1 MTATPL
7 PTVAEQARPSLLDQ
21 IAWIAA
27 LLRDHRDQT
36 RVAPPRPAAPLPV
49 HHVAVR
55 LGLSEFERDVLM
67 LVAAAQLDGEVAALV
82 GEATGGAP
90 SFALALAVL
99 PDPHWDAIL
108 PTAALR
114 SWGLIE
120 LGGASA
126 AASLAQRPLAL
137 PEPVLHH
144 LAGLGTAASLLGG
157 LARPSGA
164 RVPLTA
170 SQADVA
176 DRLAGAVAGL
186 AEPALVRLSGPDAGA
201 VWSVAERLVERL
213 GGVVMR
219 IADAALPELDLAA
232 IARRVDLAAR
242 LEGGVPVTGH
252 SGLISLLDCPLAV
265 TLGVP
270 PTDPGVARRVVL
282 AEEVPLPLHE
292 EQAGLWAALLP
303 AAADDPAMRT
313 TVADLGRHFRLSAQQ
328 VRTIAVRH
336 AAGGVP
342 GPDELRSLTR
352 EHARLAMSALGGLA
366 ERIEPRAAAEDLVL
380 PAGQLLQIEDLIA
393 HLGHRDTVYDD
404 WGFAQ
409 KSARGLGITA
419 LFAGESGTG
428 KTMAAEVVAGRL
440 GLDLFRIDL
449 SAVVSKYIGE
459 TEEHLRGLF
468 DAAEVAGA
476 VLLFDEADALFGKR
490 TEVKD
495 SHDRYAN
502 LEIAYLL
509 QRMDSYRGVAIL
521 TSNLK
526 ANVDA
531 AFTRRLRFVVHFPFP
546 DEAARAEIWRRV
558 LPDAAPTE
566 ALDPQALAKL
576 QISGGTIRAIA
587 LGAAF
592 VAAAQGRPIGPEHVR
607 YAAGVEYAKTERSVT
622 SAELAAI
629 GGTR

>member
-1 MTATPL
+1 MTAAPVLTI
-7 PTVAEQARPSLLDQ
+7 AEQARPALLDQ
-21 IAWIAA
+21 IAWIGAR
-27 LLRDHRDQT
+27 LRDHRDQT
-36 RVAPPRPAAPLPV
+36 RVAPPRPAPPLPLRQ
-49 HHVAVR
+49 VAERV
-55 LGLSEFERDVLM
+55 GLSDFEQDLLM
-67 LVAAAQLDGEVAALV
+67 LTAAAQLDGEVAGLV
-82 GEATGGAP
+82 GEATGGPA

-99 PDPHWDAIL
+99 PDAHWDAIV

-114 SWGLIE
+114 RWGLVE
-120 LGGASA
+120 LGHGDGG
-126 AASLAQRPLAL
+126 LAQRPLVL

-144 LAGLGTAASLLGG
+144 LTGVGPPGSLLSG
-157 LARPSGA
+157 LAHRPGA
-164 RVPLTA
+164 RMPLTA

-186 AEPALVRLSGPDAGA
+186 GAPALVRLSGPDAGA

-213 GGVVMR
+213 GGTAMR
-219 IADAALPELDLAA
+219 IADATVTEVGLAA
-232 IARRVDLAAR
+232 AARRVDLAAR
-242 LEGGVPVTGH
+242 LEGGIPITGH
-252 SGLISLLDCPLAV
+252 PGLIALLDCPLIV
-265 TLGVP
+265 TLGGLPV
-270 PTDPGVARRVVL
+270 DPGVARRVVL
-282 AEEVPLPLHE
+282 AEEVPLPLPE
-292 EQAGLWAALLP
+292 EQAGLWAAVLP
-303 AAADDPAMRT
+303 AATDDAELGA
-313 TVADLGRHFRLSAQQ
+313 TVADLGRHFRLSAPQ
-328 VRTIAVRH
+328 VRTIAARY
-336 AAGGVP
+336 AGAGMA
-342 GPDELRSLTR
+342 GPEELRSLTR

-366 ERIEPRAAAEDLVL
+366 ERIEPRATADDLVL
-380 PAGQLLQIEDLIA
+380 PVGQLHQIEDLIT
-393 HLGHRDTVYDD
+393 HLAHRDRVYDD

-409 KSARGLGITA
+409 KSTRGLGITA

-428 KTMAAEVVAGRL
+428 KTMAAEVVSDRL

-459 TEEHLRGLF
+459 TEEHLRALF
-468 DAAEVAGA
+468 DAAEVSGA
-476 VLLFDEADALFGKR
+476 VLLFDEADALFGRR

-509 QRMDSYRGVAIL
+509 QRMESYRGVAIL

-526 ANVDA
+526 TNVDP

-546 DEAARAEIWRRV
+546 DEVARAEIWRRV

-566 ALDPQALAKL
+566 DLDPSALAKL

-592 VAAAQGRPIGPEHVR
+592 AAAAQGCAIGPEHIR
-607 YAAGVEYAKTERSVT
+607 YAAGAEYAKTERSVT